1 MNTDDLIQKWLSND
15 LSEAE
20 KIAFENLDDYQSFV
34 DIIDNAK
41 HFSADQFSEMKSFE
55 DFKTHYDSQ
64 KTTVKSI
71 NWTHT
76 FIRIASIIVVAFG
89 IYFTFFFN
97 NLTEFKTIASQKTT
111 IELPDASQVML
122 NADSEIAFN
131 SRDWDSKRLVNLEGE
146 AYFKVAKGKTF
157 DVVTDDGIVTVV
169 GTEFNVK
176 QRDNYFEVQCFE
188 GIVKVVSN
196 SNSKTLLAGDTF
208 LMLNNNFTEGS
219 IDAIAPFW
227 TTNISRFEALPFSEV
242 VSELERQF
250 NIKVD
255 INDIHENRLFTGGF
269 SHSNLENA
277 LIAITQPMNLTYTMN
292 ASNNVVIHDEKK

>member
-89 IYFTFFFN
+89 MYFTFFFN

-111 IELPDASQVML
+111 IELPDASKVML
-122 NADSEIAFN
+122 NADSEITFN
-131 SRDWDSKRLVNLEGE
+131 SRAWDSKRLVNLEGE

-176 QRDNYFEVQCFE
+176 ARKNYFEVTCFE
-188 GIVKVVSN
+188 GIVKVTSDTITRQLVVGN
-196 SNSKTLLAGDTF
+196 TFRILNQKFTQDKT
-208 LMLNNNFTEGS
+208 
-219 IDAIAPFW
+219 IDAAPKW
-227 TTNISRFEALPFSEV
+227 TSNRSSFKTIPLKEV
-242 VSELERQF
+242 FAELERQY
-250 NIKVD
+250 NIKVVYKNTD
-255 INDIHENRLFTGGF
+255 TSRNFTGVF
-269 SHSNLENA
+269 VNDNIENA
-277 LIAITQPMNLTYTMN
+277 LMSITKPMNLTFKISSPNQVLINGNT
-292 ASNNVVIHDEKK
+292 D